1 MADRTVSVR
10 LQLLVDQY
18 KANAEG
24 AAAATRKVANEG
36 DKAGNVIGRSMG
48 AAAKTAGIMG
58 TAAVAG
64 VTALGVSAAKTGT
77 AYNTLEQTS
86 RAAFK
91 TVLGSADA
99 ANKMMEELSAFA
111 KTSPFPRQAF
121 IQGTQQLLAFG
132 FEAKKVIPTL
142 GAVQDAVAAAGGGAQ
157 QISEVVSVLAK
168 IQSSSKITAEDLNM
182 LAERG
187 INAADLIGKGMGKS
201 AGDIRTS
208 ITKGSLEAGQALDTL
223 VAQMD
228 KQYGGA
234 AENVKN
240 TWAGATDRIK
250 GAWRD
255 ISSIIAEPFVA
266 KGGGGLA
273 LDWANAMADAMR
285 AVEGKAKPTVD
296 IIMNRLNPSLEKVE
310 PLIRKI
316 ESGINGIDLRQ
327 LDTQLDKL
335 GKYTPAIGGVAA
347 GLAAMATQVGPL
359 QSLGVAINPAV
370 AGLAALVALSPDLR
384 SALGEFMAGLE
395 PLVPVA
401 KELGLTMLEVATSVL
416 ETLSPALG
424 ELLRTA
430 GEAASILGT
439 GLGQAATTVVQ
450 ALVPAAEIVSTLLE
464 VIAGIPAPVIA
475 AAAAFGA
482 LQMAR
487 GPIMNLTESMI
498 GLGQQMA
505 LHRSLA
511 AMSGQSVGVMGS
523 AMSVAQGKVVGLGT
537 AMKTAFLSN
546 PIGLAITGITMV
558 IGGLVAAQASAA
570 QKTQEHKQQVQTLTD
585 ALIESR
591 GAIDDNV
598 EAQLREQVAQAEGSR
613 SKEGVLSLLRE
624 LGIEQGEYT
633 DALLGGSDAQAQF
646 VAQLD
651 EAIASETEWV
661 GQGNNIREQ
670 LTERG
675 KKLQDVKDAFEGNT
689 AAVNEGKQAAE
700 DWARENG
707 VSTESLKEQN
717 RALDENIR
725 LQKEKA
731 GNNLSQA
738 QAELRYQETL
748 DASTEKIKANGA
760 ETDLTS
766 KKGQENQQAL
776 LDQASAHQSL
786 IDSMQRNN
794 VSSDELKEK
803 MGQLREDFIKNA
815 EAAGYSADEAAELAD
830 KYGLIPDS
838 VLTKAELEK
847 KDAEERLADL
857 KGKLK
862 DLEKQEPTPKVKAD
876 IKDVKSKIKQAE
888 GDLAEIDGKTATIRV
903 KLVTEGNIR
912 NMPETLLNPN
922 RKAPSAPGVEKKA
935 SGGAISG
942 PGTGTSDSI
951 IARLSNGE
959 HVLTAEEVRKLG
971 GQSEVYRL
979 RDAIMSGSLP
989 EFAKGGAVA
998 AAERRVD
1005 QASSELRMAQRAKSD
1020 AKSKS
1025 SKSNATARVRAAQ
1038 DELAAAKRSL
1048 GSAKKKAVSDEKAAK
1063 LAAERAK
1070 EEADRRQRV
1079 GDMRTDLRTDLR
1091 RGSIRDQ
1098 VTGGLSGGY
1107 SAVDR
1112 LYGLGS
1118 NEDLSRGS
1126 RSRANSSARKFEA
1139 NLRSLYG
1146 QAERIDAKLK
1156 AAQDK
1161 AQELKGIK
1169 SSVVN
1174 SLLNGR
1180 DLDVGTF
1187 STNVGGKWVTGSNL
1201 GQAAKSLRV
1210 DVGAMKA
1217 FAGKLKKLVQLGVP
1231 GAIVQEIAQAGVV
1244 EGSNMAD
1251 SFIDATAADRKS
1263 YLGAWAEY
1271 EKYANQAGQYVTEGF
1286 YKGGANAA
1294 DGVVKGLE
1302 GRKKS
1307 VESAIANLA
1316 KAMESTFKSVLG
1328 IRSPST
1334 VMAELG
1340 GFTAEGLVQGML
1352 GGVTDVQAAAAALGA
1367 AAVPSD
1373 MSFAVSATPVVADDE
1388 GQAGLA
1394 MQDMSTTTLDAM
1406 SQMQTAVSEGFAGML
1421 ANTQA
1426 AQAGMLADTQT
1437 NQTGMLTATQ
1447 TSNANMLVN
1456 TQTQQEAM
1464 RLAVATKQLE
1474 ARTAATTEQ
1483 EAMRLMLLDK
1493 QSQMKNQSATDFE
1506 SMRLTTSTKLGDM
1519 RRGAD
1524 TTMLGMHG
1532 DQSTRLDSM
1541 KATNKAGF
1549 ESMLSTSNANMRAI
1563 RSGMDA
1569 EMSGA
1574 KPELGSNLNKLIS
1587 VFASFTASVNKA
1599 FGEVGVKLNAPTPLK
1614 FETGGVMPGYTP
1626 GRDVHEFYSP
1636 TAGNLYLSGG
1646 EAIMRPEWTRAMGG
1660 EAGVKAQ
1667 NDAARAG
1674 RLDDLLHMQTGGEA
1688 FASGGVYGPVPGVNA
1703 FADAGVW
1710 RGLWGIIK
1718 SKFPSATLNSA
1729 YRGGATTVSGNK
1741 SYHSRGMAVDL
1752 GGPMRQ
1758 IFDFLYN
1765 NYRNSSEIIYSP
1777 AGGRQIKNGQPY
1789 TYSGAV
1795 RKIHWNHVHWANR
1808 SVPGGAG
1815 SDMTPGAF
1823 TGGDDFMPPS
1833 HPFLDRA
1840 GVSAGSNLEKSY
1852 QQAAQKLTAQIYA
1865 KHAKLLP
1872 SGIAGQLGKGIMSQ
1886 ISEGLVKKAADYG
1899 KSQTFVMPGGSG
1911 VERWR
1916 DTVIQ
1921 ALKRVGLPT
1930 SDDYVNAWLR
1940 QIKSESGGNPSIRQQ
1955 VRDVNS
1961 GGNEAMGLVQVI
1973 PGTFAAFRDKS
1984 LPNDRTHP
1992 LANLVA
1998 GMNWAKYKAGR
2009 RGTSMLSFIG
2019 KGHGYEDGTKNA
2031 KRGLAIVGES
2041 GPELVNF
2048 QGGEQ
2053 VLSNP
2058 ESMRFMAANRTY
2070 VPTQRGMQFDQAAF
2084 TRAVADAVTA
2094 NGVSPE
2100 SIAAAM
2106 NGVRFTLKAGQH
2118 EFDAAVVTA
2127 VGTGYDQSVSRRSKS
2142 SQKIG
2147 AI

>member
-1 MADRTVSVR
+1 MAVSRSVSVVLSAKVNQFKADMAAAGKSAVDAARETETAWDKSATGAGKAMASIGRYEQEMTTAGTAMATFGGVVVGSLGLATKAAMSWESAWTGVLKTVDGTPRQLAEVEKGLRGLAKTLPASHEEIAAVAEAAGQLGIKTDAVVSFTKTMIDMGESTNLSAEEASTALAQFMNIMGTSQKDVGKLGAAIVGLGNDGASTESQIVDMAMR
-10 LQLLVDQY
+10 LAGAGKQANLTEGDVLGLASALANVGIDAEAGGTAMSMVMKKIGNEVANGGGKLDEFARIAGMSSEQFSTAWEQDAGGAINAFVLGLGNAQASGENVNKTLTDLGITGIRESDALLRLSASGDNLTNALKRGNDEY
-18 KANAEG
+18 ERGKALAEEAAKRYETAESKIRIAGNSLKDTAITIGGTFLPAVASVAEG
-24 AAAATRKVANEG
+24 AAQLATAFGDLPEPVIKVGAALGGV
-36 DKAGNVIGRSMG
+36 VG
-48 AAAKTAGIMG
+48 AAALAGGAALILVPKIAETVTAFQALKTAAAASDGFLGKMTGNMG
-58 TAAVAG
+58 RLQTAAKGAGLALAAVALASGPLNELGRKATDATGEQADALQRLSGQMATTSIDATTLNKAFSDIAGQGDEMKAFSMAVQETLDPGPWG
-64 VTALGVSAAKTGT
+64 VADDVITDATRVITLGLVDMTSSSEESRARFEALGEQLATTASTDMPAAVGSFQQMVDATDGSQQSIENLLNLMPAFKDQLMQQATALGLGT
-77 AYNTLEQTS
+77 DNAT
-86 RAAFK
+86 
-91 TVLGSADA
+91 
-99 ANKMMEELSAFA
+99 
-111 KTSPFPRQAF
+111 
-121 IQGTQQLLAFG
+121 
-132 FEAKKVIPTL
+132 
-142 GAVQDAVAAAGGGAQ
+142 
-157 QISEVVSVLAK
+157 LAK
-168 IQSSSKITAEDLNM
+168 I
-182 LAERG
+182 
-187 INAADLIGKGMGKS
+187 
-201 AGDIRTS
+201 
-208 ITKGSLEAGQALDTL
+208 
-223 VAQMD
+223 
-228 KQYGGA
+228 
-234 AENVKN
+234 
-240 TWAGATDRIK
+240 
-250 GAWRD
+250 
-255 ISSIIAEPFVA
+255 
-266 KGGGGLA
+266 
-273 LDWANAMADAMR
+273 
-285 AVEGKAKPTVD
+285 
-296 IIMNRLNPSLEKVE
+296 
-310 PLIRKI
+310 
-316 ESGINGIDLRQ
+316 
-327 LDTQLDKL
+327 
-335 GKYTPAIGGVAA
+335 
-347 GLAAMATQVGPL
+347 
-359 QSLGVAINPAV
+359 
-370 AGLAALVALSPDLR
+370 
-384 SALGEFMAGLE
+384 ALGEISG
-395 PLVPVA
+395 P
-401 KELGLTMLEVATSVL
+401 
-416 ETLSPALG
+416 
-424 ELLRTA
+424 A
-430 GEAASILGT
+430 GEAAAAVGGVGGAASDAAGGLKEMLDGLLALGLATLSERDAMRMYEEAVDGVSESIKENGT
-439 GLGQAATTVVQ
+439 TLDITTQKGRDNQAAFDAIAESGFRAAQSMAENEASQEQVQ
-450 ALVPAAEIVSTLLE
+450 GQLQRTYDDLIATAGQFGITGKKAEDMARE
-464 VIAGIPAPVIA
+464 VMGIP
-475 AAAAFGA
+475 
-482 LQMAR
+482 
-487 GPIMNLTESMI
+487 
-498 GLGQQMA
+498 
-505 LHRSLA
+505 
-511 AMSGQSVGVMGS
+511 
-523 AMSVAQGKVVGLGT
+523 
-537 AMKTAFLSN
+537 
-546 PIGLAITGITMV
+546 
-558 IGGLVAAQASAA
+558 
-570 QKTQEHKQQVQTLTD
+570 
-585 ALIESR
+585 
-591 GAIDDNV
+591 
-598 EAQLREQVAQAEGSR
+598 
-613 SKEGVLSLLRE
+613 
-624 LGIEQGEYT
+624 
-633 DALLGGSDAQAQF
+633 
-646 VAQLD
+646 D
-651 EAIASETEWV
+651 EANVKSWMDDAARKEANKTE
-661 GQGNNIREQ
+661 GA
-670 LTERG
+670 
-675 KKLQDVKDAFEGNT
+675 VKDIPKNVKINVSFNVTEP
-689 AAVNEGKQAAE
+689 
-700 DWARENG
+700 ENG
-707 VSTESLKEQN
+707 
-717 RALDENIR
+717 
-725 LQKEKA
+725 
-731 GNNLSQA
+731 
-738 QAELRYQETL
+738 
-748 DASTEKIKANGA
+748 IK
-760 ETDLTS
+760 
-766 KKGQENQQAL
+766 
-776 LDQASAHQSL
+776 
-786 IDSMQRNN
+786 
-794 VSSDELKEK
+794 
-803 MGQLREDFIKNA
+803 
-815 EAAGYSADEAAELAD
+815 
-830 KYGLIPDS
+830 
-838 VLTKAELEK
+838 
-847 KDAEERLADL
+847 
-857 KGKLK
+857 
-862 DLEKQEPTPKVKAD
+862 
-876 IKDVKSKIKQAE
+876 
-888 GDLAEIDGKTATIRV
+888 
-903 KLVTEGNIR
+903 
-912 NMPETLLNPN
+912 NMPENLLNPN
-922 RKAPSAPGVEKKA
+922 RNKSKKPGSLGRDTRLFPNHDGSILTPMAAGGFTGAEMVPPNTWRVVGDRMDVDEA
-935 SGGAISG
+935 YVPLDGSRRSWEILLEALNRMPGAIPMAKGGIASAQKQV
-942 PGTGTSDSI
+942 DS
-951 IARLSNGE
+951 AND
-959 HVLTAEEVRKLG
+959 
-971 GQSEVYRL
+971 RL
-979 RDAIMSGSLP
+979 RDA
-989 EFAKGGAVA
+989 
-998 AAERRVD
+998 RR
-1005 QASSELRMAQRAKSD
+1005 MKSD
-1020 AKSKS
+1020 AKSARAK
-1025 SKSNATARVRAAQ
+1025 AIAERRVRSAE
-1038 DELAAAKRSL
+1038 DELATAKRSL
-1048 GSAKKKAVSDEKAAK
+1048 KSAKDREKSEEKAAK
-1063 LAAERAK
+1063 LAADRAK
-1070 EEADRRQRV
+1070 EEQARRERV
-1079 GDMRTDLRTDLR
+1079 SGLQSDLRMDLR

-1169 SSVVN
+1169 DSVAN
-1174 SLLNGR
+1174 SLLNPR
-1180 DLDVGTF
+1180 KIDVGDYQEF
-1187 STNVGGKWVTGSNL
+1187 AGGKWNTYSGL
-1201 GQAAKSLRV
+1201 KGATRRMTA

-1217 FAGKLKKLVQLGVP
+1217 FAGKLKKLADAGIP
-1231 GAIVQEIAQAGVV
+1231 GAIIQEIAQAGVA
-1244 EGSNMAD
+1244 EGSSMAD
-1251 SFIDATAADRKS
+1251 AFLNASKAERDS
-1263 YLGAWAEY
+1263 YVGAWKDY

-1286 YKGGANAA
+1286 YKGGSAAA

-1352 GGVTDVQAAAAALGA
+1352 GGVTDVQSAAAMLGA
-1367 AAVPSD
+1367 AAVPGD

-1426 AQAGMLADTQT
+1426 AQAGMLLDTQT

-1447 TSNANMLVN
+1447 TSNASMLVN

-1563 RSGMDA
+1563 RDGMDA

-1599 FGEVGVKLNAPTPLK
+1599 FGEVGVKLNAPSPLK
-1614 FETGGVMPGYTP
+1614 FESGGVMPGYTP

-1667 NDAARAG
+1667 NEAARAG

-1688 FASGGVYGPVPGVNA
+1688 FATGGVYGPVPGVNA

-1710 RGLWGIIK
+1710 RGLWGIVK
-1718 SKFPSATLNSA
+1718 KQFPSARLNSG
-1729 YRGGATTVSGNK
+1729 YRGGSTTVSGNR
-1741 SYHSRGMAVDL
+1741 SLHSGGYAVDL
-1752 GGPMRQ
+1752 GGPLQQ

-1998 GMNWAKYKAGR
+1998 GMNWAKYKASR
-2009 RGTSMLSFIG
+2009 RGWNMLDFIG
-2019 KGHGYEDGTKNA
+2019 KGHGYEGGTKNA

-2070 VPTQRGMQFDQAAF
+2070 VPTQGAGAGIDYDRLAKAVISNLPPSLVVNNDNAGLIEDRIAKKTVQEWTDQQNLY
-2084 TRAVADAVTA
+2084 TM
-2094 NGVSPE
+2094 GV
-2100 SIAAAM
+2100 
-2106 NGVRFTLKAGQH
+2106 
-2118 EFDAAVVTA
+2118 
-2127 VGTGYDQSVSRRSKS
+2127 
-2142 SQKIG
+2142 
-2147 AI
+2147 

>member
-1 MADRTVSVR
+1 MVDRTVVVKLRAEFGQYRDGMRQAAKASDEAGSAIESTGKKAQSSADQIERASRRVSEARRQELDATARLNTAEKRLDEVKRSNKATAAQIAAAEERALTSRNRLEKATESLASAEREHSKAMQVSAQNSQAATSKLRGLAQQAQANSEAWETAGTALSVFGGAI
-10 LQLLVDQY
+10 VGI
-18 KANAEG
+18 G
-24 AAAATRKVANEG
+24 AAAMRT
-36 DKAGNVIGRSMG
+36 
-48 AAAKTAGIMG
+48 GIQ
-58 TAAVAG
+58 
-64 VTALGVSAAKTGT
+64 
-77 AYNTLEQTS
+77 YNTLQQTS
-86 RAAFK
+86 RAAMK
-91 TVLGSADA
+91 TLMGGAEQ
-99 ANKMMEELSAFA
+99 ANRQMDKLDAFA
-111 KTSPFPRQAF
+111 KKSPFAKQVF
-121 IQGTQQLLAFG
+121 IQAQQQLIGFG
-132 FEAKKVIPTL
+132 VEAKKVIPYL
-142 GAVQDAVAAAGGGAQ
+142 GAIQDAVAATGGGNQ
-157 QISEVVSVLAK
+157 QIKEIVETMSK
-168 IQSSSKITAEDLNM
+168 IQSASKITGQDLIEFGN
-182 LAERG
+182 RG
-187 INAADLIGKGMGKS
+187 IDAAGLIGSQMGKTGAQIREDITAGALGAEEALDALTKGMS
-201 AGDIRTS
+201 A
-208 ITKGSLEAGQALDTL
+208 KF
-223 VAQMD
+223 
-228 KQYGGA
+228 GGA
-234 AENVKN
+234 AADVKN
-240 TWAGATDRIK
+240 TFDGAMDRVK
-250 GAWRD
+250 SAWRD
-255 ISSIIAEPFVA
+255 LSASLAEPLVG
-266 KGGGGLA
+266 KNGGGL
-273 LDWANAMADAMR
+273 
-285 AVEGKAKPTVD
+285 
-296 IIMNRLNPSLEKVE
+296 
-310 PLIRKI
+310 
-316 ESGINGIDLRQ
+316 
-327 LDTQLDKL
+327 
-335 GKYTPAIGGVAA
+335 GVAA
-347 GLAAMATQVGPL
+347 LNGLADAL
-359 QSLGVAINPAV
+359 REFESL
-370 AGLAALVALSPDLR
+370 
-384 SALGEFMAGLE
+384 
-395 PLVPVA
+395 
-401 KELGLTMLEVATSVL
+401 
-416 ETLSPALG
+416 
-424 ELLRTA
+424 
-430 GEAASILGT
+430 
-439 GLGQAATTVVQ
+439 
-450 ALVPAAEIVSTLLE
+450 
-464 VIAGIPAPVIA
+464 PAPVRNTGLALSGLVGA
-475 AAAAFGA
+475 A
-482 LQMAR
+482 
-487 GPIMNLTESMI
+487 
-498 GLGQQMA
+498 
-505 LHRSLA
+505 SLA
-511 AMSGQSVGVMGS
+511 AGGFLLLAPRIVETQQAFSTLAGQGGLIGSTARGLGKLGPALATIGKVAGVAAAGYVSLSVAAKLADS
-523 AMSVAQGKVVGLGT
+523 AMSQVESTAEASKFQNLIVTTGKAENVLKNIDKGFKDVSVSGNDSFTAVDSFGSALKRLFDSTLNDKINTGLSNLFGVDSGADKARNAIAELDTALVELANSGAPEKAQAAFAGMWKEAQNQEVTFEELLSVIPQYRDYLTELATEAKMGSDQQTLMAIATGKVTPEML
-537 AMKTAFLSN
+537 
-546 PIGLAITGITMV
+546 
-558 IGGLVAAQASAA
+558 
-570 QKTQEHKQQVQTLTD
+570 
-585 ALIESR
+585 
-591 GAIDDNV
+591 
-598 EAQLREQVAQAEGSR
+598 EQ
-613 SKEGVLSLLRE
+613 
-624 LGIEQGEYT
+624 
-633 DALLGGSDAQAQF
+633 
-646 VAQLD
+646 
-651 EAIASETEWV
+651 
-661 GQGNNIREQ
+661 
-670 LTERG
+670 
-675 KKLQDVKDAFEGNT
+675 
-689 AAVNEGKQAAE
+689 
-700 DWARENG
+700 
-707 VSTESLKEQN
+707 
-717 RALDENIR
+717 
-725 LQKEKA
+725 
-731 GNNLSQA
+731 
-738 QAELRYQETL
+738 
-748 DASTEKIKANGA
+748 
-760 ETDLTS
+760 
-766 KKGQENQQAL
+766 
-776 LDQASAHQSL
+776 
-786 IDSMQRNN
+786 
-794 VSSDELKEK
+794 
-803 MGQLREDFIKNA
+803 A
-815 EAAGYSADEAAELAD
+815 EAAGGSAEAIAGVSEASRAAAE
-830 KYGLIPDS
+830 
-838 VLTKAELEK
+838 ELEK
-847 KDAEERLADL
+847 ARQATIASADGFLDFATKAKDAKVSTEEWI
-857 KGKLK
+857 K
-862 DLEKQEPTPKVKAD
+862 DLEKQVGAQQRWVANLEELKERGASQQLLDELIALGRDGAARVEDLATGSQESIDRLNGVFQSGAENANNLANKINEIPDADVNADTTDLEDKLADAKDRLDRLDKMKPTPYVKAETKKAKEEIAD
-876 IKDVKSKIKQAE
+876 LESKIQGIKNKTVTINLAATGMGWNLLSKE
-888 GDLAEIDGKTATIRV
+888 GQDRARRKTRIDLGLEKPQPGAGEGYGVLKRAT
-903 KLVTEGNIR
+903 
-912 NMPETLLNPN
+912 
-922 RKAPSAPGVEKKA
+922 
-935 SGGAISG
+935 GGPISG

-951 IARLSNGE
+951 PTMLSNGE
-959 HVLTAEEVRKLG
+959 HVWTAYEVQRAG
-971 GQSEVYRL
+971 GHSAIESMRRAVVSGQRL
-979 RDAIMSGSLP
+979 
-989 EFAKGGAVA
+989 AKGGAVG

-1005 QASSELRMAQRAKSD
+1005 AANADLRAARRAKSD
-1020 AKSKS
+1020 AKGQRRLAD
-1025 SKSNATARVRAAQ
+1025 ATRRLRQAE
-1038 DELAAAKRSL
+1038 DEVDAAKRSL
-1048 GSAKKKAVSDEKAAK
+1048 KAAK
-1063 LAAERAK
+1063 DRAK
-1070 EEADRRQRV
+1070 ADEKSAKLAEQRARDERERQARV
-1079 GDMRTDLRTDLR
+1079 GSLQSDLRTDLR

-1112 LYGLGS
+1112 LYDLGG
-1118 NEDLSRGS
+1118 NQDLSRGS

-1139 NLRSLYG
+1139 NLRNLYG

-1169 SSVVN
+1169 DSVVN
-1174 SLLNGR
+1174 SLLGGR

-1187 STNVGGKWVTGSNL
+1187 STNVGGNWVTGSNL
-1201 GQAAKSLRV
+1201 GQATESMRADV
-1210 DVGAMKA
+1210 DAMKA
-1217 FAGKLKKLVQLGVP
+1217 FAGKLKKLVELGVP

-1251 SFIDATAADRKS
+1251 SFIDATAAERKS

-1286 YKGGANAA
+1286 YKGGSAAA

-1352 GGVTDVQAAAAALGA
+1352 GGVTDVQSAAAMLGA
-1367 AAVPSD
+1367 AAVPTD

-1394 MQDMSTTTLDAM
+1394 MQDMSTTTLDSM
-1406 SQMQTAVSEGFAGML
+1406 SLMQASVSEGFAGML

-1426 AQAGMLADTQT
+1426 AQAGMLADTQA

-1493 QSQMKNQSATDFE
+1493 QTQMKNQSATDFE

-1599 FGEVGVKLNAPTPLK
+1599 FGEVGVKLNAPSPLK

-1998 GMNWAKYKAGR
+1998 GMNWAKYKASR
-2009 RGTSMLSFIG
+2009 RGWNMLDFIG

-2070 VPTQRGMQFDQAAF
+2070 VPTQGTMQFDQAAF

>member
-1 MADRTVSVR
+1 MAETRSVSVV
-10 LQLLVDQY
+10 LSAKVNQF
-18 KANAEG
+18 KADM
-24 AAAATRKVANEG
+24 AAAGKSAADAARQSETAWDKSATGAGKAMAAVGRYEQEMTTAGTAMATFGGVVVGSLGLATKAAMSWESSWTGVLKTVDGTPKQLAAVEKGLRGLAKTLPASHEEIAAVAEA
-36 DKAGNVIGRSMG
+36 AGQLGIKTSNVVAFTKTMIDMGESTNLSAEEAATSLARLANIMGTSQKKFGNMG
-48 AAAKTAGIMG
+48 AAIVGLGNNFATTEAEIVDMSMRVAAVGKQSGLTEGQVFGLATALSSVGIEAEAGGTAISMVMKKITNEVGTGGDKLDEFARIAGMSSEQFATAWQNDAAGALDAFIAGLGRADASGENVNQTLSALGITGIRESDSLLRLAGASDVLSNALKQGNEEFDKGTALAEEAAKRYETAESRMRMSANTIKDTAITLGGTFMPVVAGAMETLGGFVDLVGSIPEPVLKMG
-58 TAAVAG
+58 AAVAG
-64 VTALGVSAAKTGT
+64 IAGSAALGIGGIMLIIPKLAETVTAFGTLKTAAETSEGALSGIAGAASKTSGAIRGLVQAAGTAMAVVAVFAAIDAAADKMTSKSIPGLEKINSDLIALAQNGDTLKGAFGGGNAFTDWLGGSQAVNDMADALEVVGRHAEGGTAGIAKFREAITPGRQELEKASDGIKAYDEGLASLASGGNAETAQAAFAQIAADAEAQGRSVTFAAEQFPAYKAALQETANQLGVTGLKDEDYANWMRGELPAAVATAVAANEENAAGLTGVGD
-77 AYNTLEQTS
+77 AAQDASGGLKSMLDSLLALGIIQQSEMEAMASYEAAIDEVGKAIEENGRTLDITNEKG
-86 RAAFK
+86 RANQD
-91 TVLGSADA
+91 VLFGIANAGRDA
-99 ANKMMEELSAFA
+99 ANSMAENGASQEQVQGQLQRTYDDLVSTAGKFGLNAKEAENMARKVLGIPDNVDVKTWMSNAAEE
-111 KTSPFPRQAF
+111 Q
-121 IQGTQQLLAFG
+121 
-132 FEAKKVIPTL
+132 AKK
-142 GAVQDAVAAAGGGAQ
+142 
-157 QISEVVSVLAK
+157 
-168 IQSSSKITAEDLNM
+168 
-182 LAERG
+182 
-187 INAADLIGKGMGKS
+187 
-201 AGDIRTS
+201 
-208 ITKGSLEAGQALDTL
+208 
-223 VAQMD
+223 
-228 KQYGGA
+228 
-234 AENVKN
+234 
-240 TWAGATDRIK
+240 TD
-250 GAWRD
+250 
-255 ISSIIAEPFVA
+255 
-266 KGGGGLA
+266 
-273 LDWANAMADAMR
+273 
-285 AVEGKAKPTVD
+285 
-296 IIMNRLNPSLEKVE
+296 
-310 PLIRKI
+310 
-316 ESGINGIDLRQ
+316 Q
-327 LDTQLDKL
+327 
-335 GKYTPAIGGVAA
+335 
-347 GLAAMATQVGPL
+347 
-359 QSLGVAINPAV
+359 AV
-370 AGLAALVALSPDLR
+370 AG
-384 SALGEFMAGLE
+384 
-395 PLVPVA
+395 
-401 KELGLTMLEVATSVL
+401 
-416 ETLSPALG
+416 
-424 ELLRTA
+424 
-430 GEAASILGT
+430 
-439 GLGQAATTVVQ
+439 
-450 ALVPAAEIVSTLLE
+450 
-464 VIAGIPAPVIA
+464 
-475 AAAAFGA
+475 
-482 LQMAR
+482 
-487 GPIMNLTESMI
+487 
-498 GLGQQMA
+498 
-505 LHRSLA
+505 
-511 AMSGQSVGVMGS
+511 
-523 AMSVAQGKVVGLGT
+523 
-537 AMKTAFLSN
+537 
-546 PIGLAITGITMV
+546 
-558 IGGLVAAQASAA
+558 
-570 QKTQEHKQQVQTLTD
+570 
-585 ALIESR
+585 IER
-591 GAIDDNV
+591 
-598 EAQLREQVAQAEGSR
+598 
-613 SKEGVLSLLRE
+613 
-624 LGIEQGEYT
+624 
-633 DALLGGSDAQAQF
+633 
-646 VAQLD
+646 
-651 EAIASETEWV
+651 
-661 GQGNNIREQ
+661 
-670 LTERG
+670 
-675 KKLQDVKDAFEGNT
+675 DVKIN
-689 AAVNEGKQAAE
+689 
-700 DWARENG
+700 
-707 VSTESLKEQN
+707 VSFNVTEP
-717 RALDENIR
+717 
-725 LQKEKA
+725 
-731 GNNLSQA
+731 
-738 QAELRYQETL
+738 
-748 DASTEKIKANGA
+748 ANG
-760 ETDLTS
+760 
-766 KKGQENQQAL
+766 
-776 LDQASAHQSL
+776 
-786 IDSMQRNN
+786 
-794 VSSDELKEK
+794 
-803 MGQLREDFIKNA
+803 IK
-815 EAAGYSADEAAELAD
+815 
-830 KYGLIPDS
+830 
-838 VLTKAELEK
+838 
-847 KDAEERLADL
+847 
-857 KGKLK
+857 
-862 DLEKQEPTPKVKAD
+862 
-876 IKDVKSKIKQAE
+876 
-888 GDLAEIDGKTATIRV
+888 
-903 KLVTEGNIR
+903 
-912 NMPETLLNPN
+912 NMPENLLNPN
-922 RKAPSAPGVEKKA
+922 RNKSKSPGSLGRDTRLFPNYYGNILTPMAAGGFTGAEMVPPNTWRIVGDRMDVDEAYVPLDGSRRSWKILIEA
-935 SGGAISG
+935 LERMPGAIPMAKGGIASAQKDV
-942 PGTGTSDSI
+942 DS
-951 IARLSNGE
+951 AND
-959 HVLTAEEVRKLG
+959 
-971 GQSEVYRL
+971 RL
-979 RDAIMSGSLP
+979 RDARRMKAD
-989 EFAKGGAVA
+989 AKSA
-998 AAERRVD
+998 
-1005 QASSELRMAQRAKSD
+1005 RAKSL
-1020 AKSKS
+1020 AGR
-1025 SKSNATARVRAAQ
+1025 RVRTAE
-1038 DELAAAKRSL
+1038 DELAIAKRSL
-1048 GSAKKKAVSDEKAAK
+1048 KSAKDREKAEEKSAK
-1063 LAAERAK
+1063 LAADRVK
-1070 EEADRRQRV
+1070 EEQARRERV
-1079 GDMRTDLRTDLR
+1079 SGLQSDLRTDVR

-1112 LYGLGS
+1112 LFGLGS

-1139 NLRSLYG
+1139 NLRNLYG
-1146 QAERIDAKLK
+1146 QAEKIDAKLK

-1169 SSVVN
+1169 DSVTN
-1174 SLLNGR
+1174 SLLNPR
-1180 DLDVGTF
+1180 KIDVGDYQEF
-1187 STNVGGKWVTGSNL
+1187 AGGKWNTYSGLS
-1201 GQAAKSLRV
+1201 GATRRMTA
-1210 DVGAMKA
+1210 DVGAMKS
-1217 FAGKLKKLVQLGVP
+1217 FAGKLKKLADAGIP
-1231 GAIVQEIAQAGVV
+1231 GAIIQEIAQAGVA
-1244 EGSNMAD
+1244 EGSSMAD
-1251 SFIDATAADRKS
+1251 AFLNASKS
-1263 YLGAWAEY
+1263 ERASYVGAWKDY

-1286 YKGGANAA
+1286 YKGGSNAA

-1352 GGVTDVQAAAAALGA
+1352 GGVTDVQSAAAMLGA

-1426 AQAGMLADTQT
+1426 AQAGMLLDTQT
-1437 NQTGMLTATQ
+1437 NQTGMLAATQ
-1447 TSNANMLVN
+1447 TSNASMLVN

-1493 QSQMKNQSATDFE
+1493 QTQMKTQSATDFE

-1563 RSGMDA
+1563 RDGMDA

-1599 FGEVGVKLNAPTPLK
+1599 FGEVGVKLNAPSPLK

-1667 NDAARAG
+1667 NDAARQG

-1930 SDDYVNAWLR
+1930 TDDYVNAWLR

-1998 GMNWAKYKAGR
+1998 GMNWAKYKASR
-2009 RGTSMLSFIG
+2009 RGWNMLDFIG

-2070 VPTQRGMQFDQAAF
+2070 VPTQGAGAGIDYDRLAKAVISNLPPSLVVNNDNAGLIEDRIAKKTVQTWTDQQNLY
-2084 TRAVADAVTA
+2084 TM
-2094 NGVSPE
+2094 GV
-2100 SIAAAM
+2100 
-2106 NGVRFTLKAGQH
+2106 
-2118 EFDAAVVTA
+2118 
-2127 VGTGYDQSVSRRSKS
+2127 
-2142 SQKIG
+2142 
-2147 AI
+2147 

>member
-1 MADRTVSVR
+1 MADRSIRVILR
-10 LQLLVDQY
+10 
-18 KANAEG
+18 AEVAQFRTEMNLAAKSASDTG
-24 AAAATRKVANEG
+24 AAAQSAGKQVQASTEQMERASKRVTDARRQELEATARLNTAEKRLDEVKRSNKATAAQVAAAEERALTSRG
-36 DKAGNVIGRSMG
+36 RLEKATENLASAEREHSKAMQVSAQNSQAATSKLRGLAQQAQANSEAWTAAGTALSVFGGAIVGVG
-48 AAAKTAGIMG
+48 VAAAKTGG
-58 TAAVAG
+58 E
-64 VTALGVSAAKTGT
+64 
-77 AYNTLEQTS
+77 YNTLQQTS
-86 RAAFK
+86 RAAMK
-91 TVLGSADA
+91 TLMGGAEE
-99 ANKMMEELSAFA
+99 ANRQMDKLDAFA
-111 KTSPFPRQAF
+111 KSSPFAKQVF
-121 IQGTQQLLAFG
+121 IQAQQQLIGFG
-132 FEAKKVIPTL
+132 VEAKKVIPYL
-142 GAVQDAVAAAGGGAQ
+142 GAIQDAVAATGGGNQQIKEIVETMSKIQSASKITGQDLIEFGNRGIDAAGLIGSQMGKTGAQIREDITAGTLGATEALDALTKGMQERFGGAAANVKEQMTGALDRVKSAWRDLSADLVEPFVSKNGGGMAVDWLNGIADKMREIEKMDPVVRNTGAALAGLGGAGALAAGGFLAMAPRIVETKDALKSLAAGGGLLGKASTAVGVLSKALVAATGVWVAFQAANWAANKVTKATIPDVEKINSELREMVKTGGDLTGAFNNSNALFDWVGGSKSIKDMGDALEIVSLRSEQGITGFVQFREAIAPGRQELERATDGIKAYDDGLASLVGDGKMGEAQ
-157 QISEVVSVLAK
+157 SAFAQIAELIPEGMPQDEVMSQFGKYREALQGTANDLDVTGLSEKDYYEWMRGNVPQAIQQAIDAQDQQSGSFTGLSQAALAAQEQLEGVKQQLTEGASGFLDFATKATDAKVSLQQWIDDMGAQVEAQNGWLDNL
-168 IQSSSKITAEDLNM
+168 SSLM
-182 LAERG
+182 ERG
-187 INAADLIGKGMGKS
+187 APQEFIDFLMQLGPEGAKRVKELADAS
-201 AGDIRTS
+201 
-208 ITKGSLEAGQALDTL
+208 DTDL
-223 VAQMD
+223 QRAID
-228 KQYGGA
+228 KFTEGRDA
-234 AENVKN
+234 VKEFAENAV
-240 TWAGATDRIK
+240 
-250 GAWRD
+250 
-255 ISSIIAEPFVA
+255 
-266 KGGGGLA
+266 GLPPID
-273 LDWANAMADAMR
+273 LDADASKLR
-285 AVEGKAKPTVD
+285 GQVDDAKNRLSELEKMPTSPTVD
-296 IIMNRLNPSLEKVE
+296 AQI
-310 PLIRKI
+310 
-316 ESGINGIDLRQ
+316 
-327 LDTQLDKL
+327 
-335 GKYTPAIGGVAA
+335 
-347 GLAAMATQVGPL
+347 
-359 QSLGVAINPAV
+359 
-370 AGLAALVALSPDLR
+370 
-384 SALGEFMAGLE
+384 
-395 PLVPVA
+395 
-401 KELGLTMLEVATSVL
+401 
-416 ETLSPALG
+416 
-424 ELLRTA
+424 
-430 GEAASILGT
+430 
-439 GLGQAATTVVQ
+439 
-450 ALVPAAEIVSTLLE
+450 TLL
-464 VIAGIPAPVIA
+464 
-475 AAAAFGA
+475 
-482 LQMAR
+482 
-487 GPIMNLTESMI
+487 
-498 GLGQQMA
+498 
-505 LHRSLA
+505 
-511 AMSGQSVGVMGS
+511 
-523 AMSVAQGKVVGLGT
+523 K
-537 AMKTAFLSN
+537 
-546 PIGLAITGITMV
+546 
-558 IGGLVAAQASAA
+558 
-570 QKTQEHKQQVQTLTD
+570 
-585 ALIESR
+585 
-591 GAIDDNV
+591 
-598 EAQLREQVAQAEGSR
+598 
-613 SKEGVLSLLRE
+613 
-624 LGIEQGEYT
+624 
-633 DALLGGSDAQAQF
+633 
-646 VAQLD
+646 
-651 EAIASETEWV
+651 
-661 GQGNNIREQ
+661 
-670 LTERG
+670 
-675 KKLQDVKDAFEGNT
+675 
-689 AAVNEGKQAAE
+689 
-700 DWARENG
+700 
-707 VSTESLKEQN
+707 
-717 RALDENIR
+717 
-725 LQKEKA
+725 
-731 GNNLSQA
+731 
-738 QAELRYQETL
+738 
-748 DASTEKIKANGA
+748 EKIKEG
-760 ETDLTS
+760 ES
-766 KKGQENQQAL
+766 KLN
-776 LDQASAHQSL
+776 
-786 IDSMQRNN
+786 
-794 VSSDELKEK
+794 
-803 MGQLREDFIKNA
+803 
-815 EAAGYSADEAAELAD
+815 
-830 KYGLIPDS
+830 
-838 VLTKAELEK
+838 ELEK
-847 KDAEERLADL
+847 KPTTAKIDADA
-857 KGKLK
+857 KAAK
-862 DLEKQEPTPKVKAD
+862 DEVGGFKKWFKDNSTVTMTVLTS
-876 IKDVKSKIKQAE
+876 IKDFFMQDNGRAKP
-888 GDLAEIDGKTATIRV
+888 GDSIVGPK
-903 KLVTEGNIR
+903 
-912 NMPETLLNPN
+912 
-922 RKAPSAPGVEKKA
+922 GVPKKKA
-935 SGGAISG
+935 TGGPISG

-951 IARLSNGE
+951 PTMLSNGE
-959 HVLTAEEVRKLG
+959 HVWTAYEVQRAG
-971 GQSEVYRL
+971 GHSAIESMRRAVVSGQRL
-979 RDAIMSGSLP
+979 
-989 EFAKGGAVA
+989 AKGGAVG

-1005 QASSELRMAQRAKSD
+1005 AANADLRAARRAKSD
-1020 AKSKS
+1020 AKGQRRLAD
-1025 SKSNATARVRAAQ
+1025 ATRRLRQAE
-1038 DELAAAKRSL
+1038 DEVDAAKRSL
-1048 GSAKKKAVSDEKAAK
+1048 KAAK
-1063 LAAERAK
+1063 DRAK
-1070 EEADRRQRV
+1070 ADEKSAKLAEQRARDERERQARV
-1079 GDMRTDLRTDLR
+1079 GSLQSDLRTDLR

-1112 LYGLGS
+1112 LYGLGG
-1118 NEDLSRGS
+1118 NQDLSRGS

-1139 NLRSLYG
+1139 NLRNLYG

-1174 SLLNGR
+1174 SLLGGR

-1210 DVGAMKA
+1210 DVGAMKS

-1263 YLGAWAEY
+1263 YLGAWVEY
-1271 EKYANQAGQYVTEGF
+1271 EQYANQAGQYVTEGF
-1286 YKGGANAA
+1286 YKGGSAAA

-1316 KAMESTFKSVLG
+1316 KVMESTFKSVLG
-1328 IRSPST
+1328 IRSPSR

-1352 GGVTDVQAAAAALGA
+1352 GGVTDVQSAAAILGA

-1426 AQAGMLADTQT
+1426 AQAGMLADTQA
-1437 NQTGMLTATQ
+1437 NQSGMLTATQ

-1493 QSQMKNQSATDFE
+1493 QSQMKTQSATDFE

-1599 FGEVGVKLNAPTPLK
+1599 FGEVGVKLNAPSPLK

-1667 NDAARAG
+1667 NDAARQG

-1752 GGPMRQ
+1752 GGPLNK

-1998 GMNWAKYKAGR
+1998 GMNWAKYKASR
-2009 RGTSMLSFIG
+2009 RGWNMLDFIG

-2070 VPTQRGMQFDQAAF
+2070 VPTQGGMQFDQAAF

>member
-1 MADRTVSVR
+1 MAVSRSVSVVLSAKVNQFKADMAAAGKSAVDAARETETAWDKSATGAGKAMAAIGRYEQEMTTAGTAMATFGGVVVGSLGLATKAAMSWESAWTGVLKTVDGSPKQLAEVEKGLRGLAKTLPASHEEIAAVAEAAGQLGIKTDAVVSFTKTMIDMGESTNLSAEEASTALAQFMNIMGTSQKNVGKLGAAIVGLGNDGASTESQIVDMAMR
-10 LQLLVDQY
+10 LAGAGKQANLTEGDVLGLASALANVGIDAEAGGTAMSMVMKKIGNEVANGGGKLDEFARIAGMSSEQFSTAWEQDAGGAINAFVLGLGNAQASGENVNKTLTDLGITGIRESDALLRLSASGDNLTNALKRGNDEY
-18 KANAEG
+18 ERGKALAEEAAKRYETAESKIRIAGNSLKDTAITIGGTFLPAVASVAEG
-24 AAAATRKVANEG
+24 AAQLATAFGDLPEPVIKVGAALGGV
-36 DKAGNVIGRSMG
+36 VG
-48 AAAKTAGIMG
+48 AAALAGGAALILVPKIAETVTAVSALKTA
-58 TAAVAG
+58 
-64 VTALGVSAAKTGT
+64 SAASTGT
-77 AYNTLEQTS
+77 
-86 RAAFK
+86 
-91 TVLGSADA
+91 LGKFSGA
-99 ANKMMEELSAFA
+99 
-111 KTSPFPRQAF
+111 
-121 IQGTQQLLAFG
+121 LAG
-132 FEAKKVIPTL
+132 L
-142 GAVQDAVAAAGGGAQ
+142 GPAAAGAAVGLTALSISKQLADNGLGDLEEVRETVVQLSQLKSEGKLTAGALDEIFTASGSAVFGISSFGKALEATSESGWREGLAEGITLFGLFGDTTEDVANK
-157 QISEVVSVLAK
+157 QISQFDSALAAIAQSGDAEVLQ
-168 IQSSSKITAEDLNM
+168 QSFQV
-182 LAERG
+182 
-187 INAADLIGKGMGKS
+187 AAS
-201 AGDIRTS
+201 
-208 ITKGSLEAGQALDTL
+208 E
-223 VAQMD
+223 
-228 KQYGGA
+228 
-234 AENVKN
+234 AENL
-240 TWAGATDRIK
+240 GY
-250 GAWRD
+250 
-255 ISSIIAEPFVA
+255 SAEQ
-266 KGGGGLA
+266 L
-273 LDWANAMADAMR
+273 
-285 AVEGKAKPTVD
+285 
-296 IIMNRLNPSLEKVE
+296 IEKLPE
-310 PLIRKI
+310 
-316 ESGINGIDLRQ
+316 
-327 LDTQLDKL
+327 
-335 GKYTPAIGGVAA
+335 
-347 GLAAMATQVGPL
+347 L
-359 QSLGVAINPAV
+359 Q
-370 AGLAALVALSPDLR
+370 AALVAQATSWGLSTDNATLAKI
-384 SALGEFMAGLE
+384 ALGEISG
-395 PLVPVA
+395 P
-401 KELGLTMLEVATSVL
+401 
-416 ETLSPALG
+416 
-424 ELLRTA
+424 A
-430 GEAASILGT
+430 GEAAAAVGGVGGAANDAAGGLKEMLDGLLALGLATLSERDAMRMYEEAVDGVSESIKENGT
-439 GLGQAATTVVQ
+439 TLDITTQKGRDNQAAFDAIAESGFRAAQSMAENEASQEQVQ
-450 ALVPAAEIVSTLLE
+450 GQLQRTYDDLIATAGQFGVTGKKAEDMARE
-464 VIAGIPAPVIA
+464 VMGIP
-475 AAAAFGA
+475 
-482 LQMAR
+482 
-487 GPIMNLTESMI
+487 
-498 GLGQQMA
+498 
-505 LHRSLA
+505 
-511 AMSGQSVGVMGS
+511 
-523 AMSVAQGKVVGLGT
+523 
-537 AMKTAFLSN
+537 
-546 PIGLAITGITMV
+546 
-558 IGGLVAAQASAA
+558 
-570 QKTQEHKQQVQTLTD
+570 
-585 ALIESR
+585 
-591 GAIDDNV
+591 
-598 EAQLREQVAQAEGSR
+598 
-613 SKEGVLSLLRE
+613 
-624 LGIEQGEYT
+624 
-633 DALLGGSDAQAQF
+633 
-646 VAQLD
+646 D
-651 EAIASETEWV
+651 EANVKTWMDDAARKEANKTE
-661 GQGNNIREQ
+661 GA
-670 LTERG
+670 
-675 KKLQDVKDAFEGNT
+675 VKDIPKNVKINVSFNVTEP
-689 AAVNEGKQAAE
+689 
-700 DWARENG
+700 ENG
-707 VSTESLKEQN
+707 
-717 RALDENIR
+717 
-725 LQKEKA
+725 
-731 GNNLSQA
+731 
-738 QAELRYQETL
+738 
-748 DASTEKIKANGA
+748 IK
-760 ETDLTS
+760 
-766 KKGQENQQAL
+766 
-776 LDQASAHQSL
+776 
-786 IDSMQRNN
+786 
-794 VSSDELKEK
+794 
-803 MGQLREDFIKNA
+803 
-815 EAAGYSADEAAELAD
+815 
-830 KYGLIPDS
+830 
-838 VLTKAELEK
+838 
-847 KDAEERLADL
+847 
-857 KGKLK
+857 
-862 DLEKQEPTPKVKAD
+862 
-876 IKDVKSKIKQAE
+876 
-888 GDLAEIDGKTATIRV
+888 
-903 KLVTEGNIR
+903 
-912 NMPETLLNPN
+912 NMPENLLNPN
-922 RKAPSAPGVEKKA
+922 RNKSKKPGSLGRDSRLFPNHDGSILTPMAAGGFTGAEMVPPNTWRVVGDRMDVDEA
-935 SGGAISG
+935 YVPLDGSRRSWEILLEALNRMPGAIPMAKGGIASAQKQV
-942 PGTGTSDSI
+942 DS
-951 IARLSNGE
+951 AND
-959 HVLTAEEVRKLG
+959 
-971 GQSEVYRL
+971 RL
-979 RDAIMSGSLP
+979 RDA
-989 EFAKGGAVA
+989 
-998 AAERRVD
+998 RR
-1005 QASSELRMAQRAKSD
+1005 MKSD
-1020 AKSKS
+1020 AKSARAK
-1025 SKSNATARVRAAQ
+1025 AIAERRVRSAE
-1038 DELAAAKRSL
+1038 DELATAKRSL
-1048 GSAKKKAVSDEKAAK
+1048 KSAKDREKSEEKAAK
-1063 LAAERAK
+1063 LAADRAK
-1070 EEADRRQRV
+1070 EEQARRERV
-1079 GDMRTDLRTDLR
+1079 SGLQSDLRTDLR

-1112 LYGLGS
+1112 LFGLGS

-1169 SSVVN
+1169 DSVVN

-1286 YKGGANAA
+1286 YKGGSAAA

-1352 GGVTDVQAAAAALGA
+1352 GGVTDVQSAAAILGA

-1447 TSNANMLVN
+1447 TSNASMLVN

-1493 QSQMKNQSATDFE
+1493 QSQMKTQSATDFE

-1599 FGEVGVKLNAPTPLK
+1599 FGEVGVKLNAPSPLK

-1998 GMNWAKYKAGR
+1998 GMNWAKYKASR
-2009 RGTSMLSFIG
+2009 RGWNMLDFIG

-2070 VPTQRGMQFDQAAF
+2070 VPTQGGMQFDQAAF

>member
-1 MADRTVSVR
+1 MADRSIVVR
-10 LQLLVDQY
+10 LRAEAAQFRSEM
-18 KANAEG
+18 NAAAKSASDTG
-24 AAAATRKVANEG
+24 AAAQGAGKQAQSSAEQIERASKRVTDARRQELDATARLNTAEKRLDEVKKSNKATAAQVAAAEERALTSRTRLE
-36 DKAGNVIGRSMG
+36 KATENLASAEREHSKAMQVSAQNSQAATSKLRGLAQQAQANSEAWETAGTALSVFGGAIVGIG
-48 AAAKTAGIMG
+48 AAAMRTGIQ
-58 TAAVAG
+58 
-64 VTALGVSAAKTGT
+64 
-77 AYNTLEQTS
+77 YNTLQQTS
-86 RAAFK
+86 RAAMK
-91 TVLGSADA
+91 TLMGGAEQ
-99 ANKMMEELSAFA
+99 ANRQMDKLDAFA
-111 KTSPFPRQAF
+111 KKSPFAKQVF
-121 IQGTQQLLAFG
+121 IQAQQQLIGFG
-132 FEAKKVIPTL
+132 VEAKKVIPYL
-142 GAVQDAVAAAGGGAQ
+142 GAIQDAVAATGGGDQ
-157 QISEVVSVLAK
+157 QIKEIVETMSK
-168 IQSSSKITAEDLNM
+168 IQSASKITGQDLIEFGN
-182 LAERG
+182 RG
-187 INAADLIGKGMGKS
+187 IDAAGLIGSQMGKTGAQIREDITAGTLGAEEALDALTKGMS
-201 AGDIRTS
+201 A
-208 ITKGSLEAGQALDTL
+208 KF
-223 VAQMD
+223 
-228 KQYGGA
+228 GGA
-234 AENVKN
+234 AADVKN
-240 TWAGATDRIK
+240 TFDGAMDRVK
-250 GAWRD
+250 SAWRD
-255 ISSIIAEPFVA
+255 LSASLAEPLVG
-266 KGGGGLA
+266 KNGGGL
-273 LDWANAMADAMR
+273 
-285 AVEGKAKPTVD
+285 
-296 IIMNRLNPSLEKVE
+296 
-310 PLIRKI
+310 
-316 ESGINGIDLRQ
+316 
-327 LDTQLDKL
+327 
-335 GKYTPAIGGVAA
+335 GVAA
-347 GLAAMATQVGPL
+347 LNGLADAL
-359 QSLGVAINPAV
+359 REFESL
-370 AGLAALVALSPDLR
+370 
-384 SALGEFMAGLE
+384 
-395 PLVPVA
+395 
-401 KELGLTMLEVATSVL
+401 
-416 ETLSPALG
+416 
-424 ELLRTA
+424 
-430 GEAASILGT
+430 
-439 GLGQAATTVVQ
+439 
-450 ALVPAAEIVSTLLE
+450 
-464 VIAGIPAPVIA
+464 PAPVRNTGLALSGLVGA
-475 AAAAFGA
+475 A
-482 LQMAR
+482 
-487 GPIMNLTESMI
+487 
-498 GLGQQMA
+498 
-505 LHRSLA
+505 SLA
-511 AMSGQSVGVMGS
+511 AGGFLLLAPRIVETQQAFSTLAGQGGLIGSTARGLGKLGPALATIGKVAGVAAAGYVSLSVAAKLADS
-523 AMSVAQGKVVGLGT
+523 AMSQVESTAEASKFQNLIVTTGKAENVLKNIDKGFKDVSVSGNDSFTAVDSFGSALKRLFDSTLNDKINTGLSNLFGVDSGADKARNAIAELDTALVELANSGAPEKAQAAFADMWKEAQNQEVTFEELLSVIPQYRDYLTELATEAKMGSDQQTLMAIATGKVTPEML
-537 AMKTAFLSN
+537 
-546 PIGLAITGITMV
+546 
-558 IGGLVAAQASAA
+558 
-570 QKTQEHKQQVQTLTD
+570 
-585 ALIESR
+585 
-591 GAIDDNV
+591 
-598 EAQLREQVAQAEGSR
+598 EQ
-613 SKEGVLSLLRE
+613 
-624 LGIEQGEYT
+624 
-633 DALLGGSDAQAQF
+633 
-646 VAQLD
+646 
-651 EAIASETEWV
+651 
-661 GQGNNIREQ
+661 
-670 LTERG
+670 
-675 KKLQDVKDAFEGNT
+675 
-689 AAVNEGKQAAE
+689 
-700 DWARENG
+700 
-707 VSTESLKEQN
+707 
-717 RALDENIR
+717 
-725 LQKEKA
+725 
-731 GNNLSQA
+731 
-738 QAELRYQETL
+738 
-748 DASTEKIKANGA
+748 
-760 ETDLTS
+760 
-766 KKGQENQQAL
+766 
-776 LDQASAHQSL
+776 
-786 IDSMQRNN
+786 
-794 VSSDELKEK
+794 
-803 MGQLREDFIKNA
+803 A
-815 EAAGYSADEAAELAD
+815 EAAGGSAEAIAGVSEASRAAAE
-830 KYGLIPDS
+830 
-838 VLTKAELEK
+838 ELEK
-847 KDAEERLADL
+847 ARQATIASADGFLDFATKAKDAKVSTEEWIA
-857 KGKLK
+857 
-862 DLEKQEPTPKVKAD
+862 DLEKQIGAQQRWAANLEELKDRGASQQLLDELIALGRDGAARVEDLATGSQESIDRLNGVFQSGAENANNLANKINEIPDADVNADTTDLEDKLADAKDRLDRLDKMKPTPYVKAETKKAKEEIAD
-876 IKDVKSKIKQAE
+876 LESKIQGIKNKTVTI
-888 GDLAEIDGKTATIRV
+888 DLAATGMGWNLLSKEGQDRARRKTRIDLGLEKPQPGAGEGYGVLKRAT
-903 KLVTEGNIR
+903 
-912 NMPETLLNPN
+912 
-922 RKAPSAPGVEKKA
+922 
-935 SGGAISG
+935 GGPISG

-951 IARLSNGE
+951 PTMLSNGE
-959 HVLTAEEVRKLG
+959 HVWTAYEVQRAG
-971 GQSEVYRL
+971 GHSAIESMRRAVVSGQRL
-979 RDAIMSGSLP
+979 
-989 EFAKGGAVA
+989 AKGGAVG

-1005 QASSELRMAQRAKSD
+1005 AANADLRAARRAKSD
-1020 AKSKS
+1020 AKGQRRLAD
-1025 SKSNATARVRAAQ
+1025 ATRRLRQAE
-1038 DELAAAKRSL
+1038 DEVDAAKRSL
-1048 GSAKKKAVSDEKAAK
+1048 KAAK
-1063 LAAERAK
+1063 DRAK
-1070 EEADRRQRV
+1070 ADEKSAKLAEQRARDERERQARV
-1079 GDMRTDLRTDLR
+1079 GSLQSDLRTDLR

-1112 LYGLGS
+1112 LYDLGG
-1118 NEDLSRGS
+1118 NQDLSRGS
-1126 RSRANSSARKFEA
+1126 RSRASSSARKFEA

-1169 SSVVN
+1169 NSVAN
-1174 SLLNGR
+1174 SLLNPR
-1180 DLDVGTF
+1180 KIDVGDYQEF
-1187 STNVGGKWVTGSNL
+1187 AGGKWNTYSGLS
-1201 GQAAKSLRV
+1201 GATRRMTA
-1210 DVGAMKA
+1210 DVGAMKS
-1217 FAGKLKKLVQLGVP
+1217 FAGKLKKLADAGIP
-1231 GAIVQEIAQAGVV
+1231 GAIIQEIAQAGVA
-1244 EGSNMAD
+1244 EGSSMAD
-1251 SFIDATAADRKS
+1251 AFLNASKS
-1263 YLGAWAEY
+1263 ERASYVGAWKDY
-1271 EKYANQAGQYVTEGF
+1271 EKYANAAGQYVTEGF

-1352 GGVTDVQAAAAALGA
+1352 GGVTDVQSAAAMLGA

-1447 TSNANMLVN
+1447 TSNASMLVN

-1493 QSQMKNQSATDFE
+1493 QSQMKTQSATDFE
-1506 SMRLTTSTKLGDM
+1506 SMRLTTGTTLGDM

-1524 TTMLGMHG
+1524 STMLGMHG

-1599 FGEVGVKLNAPTPLK
+1599 FGEVGVKLNAPSPLK

-1667 NDAARAG
+1667 NDAARQG

-1703 FADAGVW
+1703 FADSGVW
-1710 RGLWGIIK
+1710 KGLWGIVK
-1718 SKFPSATLNSA
+1718 RQFPSARLNSA
-1729 YRGGATTVSGNK
+1729 YRGNSTTVSGNR
-1741 SYHSRGMAVDL
+1741 SLHSSGNAVDL
-1752 GGPMRQ
+1752 GGPLNK

-1840 GVSAGSNLEKSY
+1840 GVSAGANLEKSY

-2070 VPTQRGMQFDQAAF
+2070 VPTQGAGAGIDYDRLAKAVISNLPPSLVVNNDNAGLIEDRIAKKTVQEWTDQQNLY
-2084 TRAVADAVTA
+2084 TM
-2094 NGVSPE
+2094 GV
-2100 SIAAAM
+2100 
-2106 NGVRFTLKAGQH
+2106 
-2118 EFDAAVVTA
+2118 
-2127 VGTGYDQSVSRRSKS
+2127 
-2142 SQKIG
+2142 
-2147 AI
+2147 